1 MKVTRLFLNFA
12 IVVLSFLP
20 VIQIRAE
27 ISEVT
32 VSVKGLSCPFCIYGL
47 EKKLKRGEEVGDVQ
61 IDLRSGIA
69 VMHLVN
75 STV

>member
-20 VIQIRAE
+20 VIQTRAE

-32 VSVKGLSCPFCIYGL
+32 VSV
-47 EKKLKRGEEVGDVQ
+47 
-61 IDLRSGIA
+61 
-69 VMHLVN
+69 
-75 STV
+75 